1 MNFIEDDLDTFKKDF
16 AEGLDPNQFEA
27 FVKNPSDITEEVMFQ
42 LADLIDGKLDI
53 KPRENSTEAAAPD
66 TIDRLMNAI
75 TIVYITDENIPVA
88 VASIID
94 PTSESYAGY
103 IPLDQ
108 YSLKSAQNLDG
119 RVQMEFIA
127 IADEYVHTPVEQ
139 ELVSQL
145 NTLGTPLFAATTEND
160 QITAQILGEIGFKPV
175 SSMEISSNGDEN
187 VILWIDKV
195 EVDEDGNVTGENGE
209 GSEEPQEEVISNT

>member
-16 AEGLDPNQFEA
+16 ADGLSPDQFDA
-27 FVKNPSDITEEVMFQ
+27 FIKNPSDITEEVMFQ

-53 KPRENSTEAAAPD
+53 KPRENSTEEATPD
-66 TIDRLMNAI
+66 TIDRLMNSV

-94 PTSESYAGY
+94 PTAESYLGY

-127 IADEYVHTPVEQ
+127 IADEYLHTPVEQ

-145 NTLGTPLFAATTEND
+145 NTLGTPLFAATTESD
-160 QITAQILGEIGFKPV
+160 SITAQILGEIGFKPV
-175 SSMEISSNGDEN
+175 ASMQISANGNEN

-195 EVDEDGNVTGENGE
+195 EVDEDGKVIGDNDQNT
-209 GSEEPQEEVISNT
+209 EPDDEKVISNT

>member
-1 MNFIEDDLDTFKKDF
+1 MNYIEDDLDTFKKDF
-16 AEGLDPNQFEA
+16 ADGLDPEQFEA
-27 FVKNPSDITEEVMFQ
+27 YVKNPSDITEEVMFQ
-42 LADLIDGKLDI
+42 LADLIDGKMNI
-53 KPRENSTEAAAPD
+53 TPKESNTEAATPD
-66 TIDRLMNAI
+66 TIDRLMNAV

-94 PTSESYAGY
+94 PTTESYMGF

-119 RVQMEFIA
+119 RVQLEFIA
-127 IADEYVHTPVEQ
+127 IADEYMHTPVEQ

-145 NTLGTPLFAATTEND
+145 NNLGTPLFAATSEQDTV
-160 QITAQILGEIGFKPV
+160 TAQILGEIGFKPV
-175 SSMEISSNGDEN
+175 SSMDISANGDEQS

-195 EVDEDGNVTGENGE
+195 ELDEDGNVVANSSDEPADDII
-209 GSEEPQEEVISNT
+209 SEV

>member
-145 NTLGTPLFAATTEND
+145 NTLGTPLFAATTEKD